1 MKKMTLEQFKEQFN
15 IKLNNQQLKAVQSVQ
30 NPTLL
35 LAVPGSGKTTVLV
48 TRLGYMIYCLG
59 IEPESILTVT
69 YTVAAT
75 NYMRQRFETMF
86 GEQLAA
92 RLEFRTINGI
102 CSKIINYY
110 GNCIGRKAFDLITEE
125 GFKSKI
131 LSLIYQ
137 KELNEYPSENDL
149 QTVITLITY
158 IKNMMLS
165 NEEIESLGK
174 KENLPLAEI
183 YKAYCGELR
192 RQSLMDYDD
201 QMVYAY
207 TMLKTTPQVLE
218 YFQNMYQYI
227 CVDEAQDTSKIQH
240 KIIEILAMKNK
251 KLFMVGDEDQ
261 SIYGFRA
268 AYPEALLSFE
278 STYPEGKILLMEENF
293 RSDGA
298 IVTAADRFIQKNK
311 LRHKKNM
318 KASRSMA
325 KDIRLIE
332 VKTRKSQYSYLTKV
346 AENCNVDTAVL
357 YRDNESIIPVVDMLE
372 RSGIDYKI
380 KNADLTF
387 FNHKIVTDI
396 KNIIRFAENP
406 KDTEIFMQIYC
417 KIGTYLSKMGAIE
430 ACRISEEK
438 GIPVIDS
445 ALRYGRIPKGTE
457 KSLKAMKTHIESILE
472 ESAYK
477 AVYRIVNFMGYS
489 AYLERAKIKD
499 GKISI
504 LQALAANEKTS
515 EDFLN
520 RLDEL
525 AMIIKNKKNNYDC
538 KFTLSTIHSSK
549 GLEYD
554 TVYIMDVK
562 DGVFPEKV
570 VANRK
575 KATDEEIKT
584 YEEERRLYYVAVTR
598 AKNQLCIFD
607 FKDSSTFNNQLLGI
621 NVKSSADKTKFQKS
635 GKKGIIATDR
645 KTSKA
650 IEMLR
655 SKSYLR

>member
-59 IEPESILTVT
+59 IEPESILTIT

-318 KASRSMA
+318 KASRNMA

-406 KDTEIFMQIYC
+406 KDTEIFMQIYF

-504 LQALAANEKTS
+504 LQALAANEKTP

-598 AKNQLCIFD
+598 AKNQLYIFD

>member
-59 IEPESILTVT
+59 IEPESILTIT

-149 QTVITLITY
+149 QTVITLITC

-318 KASRSMA
+318 KASRDMA

-346 AENCNVDTAVL
+346 AENCNVDTVVL

-406 KDTEIFMQIYC
+406 KDTEIFMQIYF

-504 LQALAANEKTS
+504 LQALAANEKTP

>member
-59 IEPESILTVT
+59 IEPESILTIT

-298 IVTAADRFIQKNK
+298 IVSAADRFIQKNK

-318 KASRSMA
+318 KASRDMV

-406 KDTEIFMQIYC
+406 KDTEIFMQIYF

-504 LQALAANEKTS
+504 LQALAANEKTP

-598 AKNQLCIFD
+598 AKNQLYIFD

-635 GKKGIIATDR
+635 GKKGIIATDK

>member
-298 IVTAADRFIQKNK
+298 IVSAADRFIQKNK

-318 KASRSMA
+318 KASRDMV

-332 VKTRKSQYSYLTKV
+332 VKTRKSQSSYLTKV

-406 KDTEIFMQIYC
+406 KDTEIFMQIYF

-504 LQALAANEKTS
+504 LQALAANEKTP

-575 KATDEEIKT
+575 NATDEEIKT

>member
-278 STYPEGKILLMEENF
+278 STYPKGKILLMEENF

-298 IVTAADRFIQKNK
+298 IVSAADRFIQKNK

-318 KASRSMA
+318 KASRDMA

-406 KDTEIFMQIYC
+406 KDTEIFMQIYF

-504 LQALAANEKTS
+504 LQALAANEKTP

-562 DGVFPEKV
+562 DGVFREKV

-635 GKKGIIATDR
+635 GKKGIIATDK

>member
-59 IEPESILTVT
+59 IEPESILTIT

-298 IVTAADRFIQKNK
+298 IVSAADRFIQKNK

-318 KASRSMA
+318 KASRDRV

-406 KDTEIFMQIYC
+406 KDTEIFMQIYF

-504 LQALAANEKTS
+504 LQALAANEKTP

-645 KTSKA
+645 TTSKA

>member
-59 IEPESILTVT
+59 IEPESILTIT

-158 IKNMMLS
+158 IKNMVLS

-298 IVTAADRFIQKNK
+298 IVSAADRFIQKNK

-318 KASRSMA
+318 KASRDRV

-406 KDTEIFMQIYC
+406 KDTEIFMQIYF

-504 LQALAANEKTS
+504 LQALAANEKTP

-635 GKKGIIATDR
+635 GKKGIIAIDK

>member
-59 IEPESILTVT
+59 IEPESILTIT

-298 IVTAADRFIQKNK
+298 IVSAADRFIQKNK

-318 KASRSMA
+318 KASRDMV

-406 KDTEIFMQIYC
+406 KDTEIFMQIYF
-417 KIGTYLSKMGAIE
+417 KIRTYLSKMGAIE

-504 LQALAANEKTS
+504 LQALAANEKTP

-635 GKKGIIATDR
+635 GKKGIIAIDK

>member
-192 RQSLMDYDD
+192 KQSLMDYDD

-240 KIIEILAMKNK
+240 KIIGILAMKNK

-298 IVTAADRFIQKNK
+298 IVSAADRFIQKNK

-318 KASRSMA
+318 KASRDMV

-406 KDTEIFMQIYC
+406 KDTEIFMQIYF

-504 LQALAANEKTS
+504 LQALAANEKTP

>member
-59 IEPESILTVT
+59 IEPESILTIT

-240 KIIEILAMKNK
+240 RIIEILAMKNK

-268 AYPEALLSFE
+268 AYPGALLSFE

-298 IVTAADRFIQKNK
+298 IVSAADRFIQKNK

-318 KASRSMA
+318 KASRDRV

-396 KNIIRFAENP
+396 KNIIRFAEDP
-406 KDTEIFMQIYC
+406 KDTEIFMQIYF

-504 LQALAANEKTS
+504 LQALAANEKTP

-635 GKKGIIATDR
+635 GKKGIIAIDK

>member
-165 NEEIESLGK
+165 NEEIESLSK

-251 KLFMVGDEDQ
+251 KLFMVGDE

-318 KASRSMA
+318 KASRGMA

-406 KDTEIFMQIYC
+406 KDTEIFMQIYF

-504 LQALAANEKTS
+504 LQALAANEKTP

-635 GKKGIIATDR
+635 GKKGIIATDK

>member
-59 IEPESILTVT
+59 IEPESILTIT

-298 IVTAADRFIQKNK
+298 IVSAADRFIQKNK

-318 KASRSMA
+318 KASRDRV

-406 KDTEIFMQIYC
+406 KDTEIFMQIYF

-504 LQALAANEKTS
+504 LQALAANEKTP

>member
-59 IEPESILTVT
+59 IEPESILTIT

-240 KIIEILAMKNK
+240 RIIEILAMKNK

-298 IVTAADRFIQKNK
+298 IVSAADRFIQKNK

-318 KASRSMA
+318 KASRDRV

-406 KDTEIFMQIYC
+406 NDTEIFMQIYF

-504 LQALAANEKTS
+504 LQALAANEKTP

-520 RLDEL
+520 RLNEL

-554 TVYIMDVK
+554 TIYIMDVK

>member
-278 STYPEGKILLMEENF
+278 STYPEGEILLMEENF

-318 KASRSMA
+318 KASRGMA

-346 AENCNVDTAVL
+346 AENCNVDTAAL

-406 KDTEIFMQIYC
+406 KDTEIFMQIYF

-504 LQALAANEKTS
+504 LQALAANEKTP

-635 GKKGIIATDR
+635 EKKGIIATDK

>member
-59 IEPESILTVT
+59 IEPESILTIT

-158 IKNMMLS
+158 IKSMMLS

-240 KIIEILAMKNK
+240 KIIEMLAMKNK

-298 IVTAADRFIQKNK
+298 IVSAADRFIQKNK

-318 KASRSMA
+318 KASRDRV

-406 KDTEIFMQIYC
+406 KDTEIFMQIYF

-504 LQALAANEKTS
+504 LQALAANEKTP

>member
-59 IEPESILTVT
+59 IEPESILTIT

-75 NYMRQRFETMF
+75 NYMRQKFETMF

-174 KENLPLAEI
+174 KENLPLTEI

-298 IVTAADRFIQKNK
+298 IVSAADRFIQKNK

-318 KASRSMA
+318 KASRDMA

-406 KDTEIFMQIYC
+406 KDTEIFMQIYF

-504 LQALAANEKTS
+504 LQALAANEKTP

-554 TVYIMDVK
+554 TVYIMDAK

-635 GKKGIIATDR
+635 GKKGIIAIDK

>member
-158 IKNMMLS
+158 TKNMMLS

-278 STYPEGKILLMEENF
+278 STYPEGKILMMEENF

-318 KASRSMA
+318 KASRGMA

-406 KDTEIFMQIYC
+406 KDTEIFMQIYF

-504 LQALAANEKTS
+504 LQALAANEKTP

>member
-59 IEPESILTVT
+59 IEPESILTIT

-183 YKAYCGELR
+183 YKAYCGKLR

-318 KASRSMA
+318 KASRDMA

-406 KDTEIFMQIYC
+406 KDTEIFMQIYF

-504 LQALAANEKTS
+504 LQALAANEKTP

>member
-59 IEPESILTVT
+59 IEPESILTIT

-298 IVTAADRFIQKNK
+298 IVSAADRFIQKNK

-318 KASRSMA
+318 KASRDMV

-406 KDTEIFMQIYC
+406 KDTEIFMQIYF

-504 LQALAANEKTS
+504 LQALAANEKTP

-598 AKNQLCIFD
+598 AKNQLFIFD

>member
-86 GEQLAA
+86 GEQLAT

-278 STYPEGKILLMEENF
+278 STYPEGEILLMEENF

-318 KASRSMA
+318 KASRGMA

-406 KDTEIFMQIYC
+406 KDTEIFMQIYF

-504 LQALAANEKTS
+504 LQALAANEKTP

>member
-59 IEPESILTVT
+59 IEPESILTIT

-149 QTVITLITY
+149 QTVITLITC

-183 YKAYCGELR
+183 YKAYCWELR

-318 KASRSMA
+318 KASRDMA

-406 KDTEIFMQIYC
+406 KDTEIFMQIYF

-504 LQALAANEKTS
+504 LQALAANEKTP

>member
-59 IEPESILTVT
+59 IEPESILTIT

-298 IVTAADRFIQKNK
+298 IVSAADRFIQKNK

-318 KASRSMA
+318 KASRDMV

-346 AENCNVDTAVL
+346 AENCNVDPAVL

-406 KDTEIFMQIYC
+406 KDTEIFMQIYF

-504 LQALAANEKTS
+504 LQALAANEKTP

-635 GKKGIIATDR
+635 GKKGIRATDR

>member
-251 KLFMVGDEDQ
+251 KLFMVGDENQ

-278 STYPEGKILLMEENF
+278 SIYPEGKILLMEENF

-298 IVTAADRFIQKNK
+298 IVSAADRFIQKNK
-311 LRHKKNM
+311 LRHKKSM
-318 KASRSMA
+318 KASRNMA

-406 KDTEIFMQIYC
+406 KDTEIFMQIYF

-504 LQALAANEKTS
+504 LQALAANEKTP

-607 FKDSSTFNNQLLGI
+607 FKDSSTFNNQLFGI

-635 GKKGIIATDR
+635 GKKGIIATDK

>member
-298 IVTAADRFIQKNK
+298 IVSAADRFIQKNK
-311 LRHKKNM
+311 LRHKKSM
-318 KASRSMA
+318 KASRNMA

-406 KDTEIFMQIYC
+406 KDTEIFMQIYF

-504 LQALAANEKTS
+504 LQALAANEKTP

-607 FKDSSTFNNQLLGI
+607 FKDSSTFNNQLFGI

-635 GKKGIIATDR
+635 GKKGIIATDK

>member
-59 IEPESILTVT
+59 IEPESILTIT

-298 IVTAADRFIQKNK
+298 IVSAADRFIQKNK

-318 KASRSMA
+318 KASRDMV

-406 KDTEIFMQIYC
+406 KDTEIFMQIYF

-504 LQALAANEKTS
+504 LQALAANEKTP

-584 YEEERRLYYVAVTR
+584 YEEERRLYYVAVKEQKISCAYLTLR
-598 AKNQLCIFD
+598 TAQL
-607 FKDSSTFNNQLLGI
+607 ST
-621 NVKSSADKTKFQKS
+621 
-635 GKKGIIATDR
+635 
-645 KTSKA
+645 TSCLA
-650 IEMLR
+650 
-655 SKSYLR
+655 

>member
-59 IEPESILTVT
+59 IEPESILTIT

-240 KIIEILAMKNK
+240 RIIEILAMKNK

-298 IVTAADRFIQKNK
+298 IVSAADRFIQKNK

-318 KASRSMA
+318 KASRDRV

-406 KDTEIFMQIYC
+406 KDTEIFMQIYF

-504 LQALAANEKTS
+504 LQALAANEKTP

-635 GKKGIIATDR
+635 GKKGIIAIDK

>member
-278 STYPEGKILLMEENF
+278 STYPEGEILLMEENF

-318 KASRSMA
+318 KASRGMA

-406 KDTEIFMQIYC
+406 KDTEIFMQIYF

-504 LQALAANEKTS
+504 LQALAANEKTP

-554 TVYIMDVK
+554 TVYIMDVM

-635 GKKGIIATDR
+635 EKKGIIATDK

>member
-59 IEPESILTVT
+59 IEPESILTIT

-318 KASRSMA
+318 KASRDMV

-406 KDTEIFMQIYC
+406 KDTEIFMQIYF

-457 KSLKAMKTHIESILE
+457 KSLMAMKTHIESILE

-504 LQALAANEKTS
+504 LQALAANEKTP

-525 AMIIKNKKNNYDC
+525 TMIIKNKKNNYDC

-635 GKKGIIATDR
+635 GKKGIIATDK

>member
-59 IEPESILTVT
+59 IEPESILTIT

-75 NYMRQRFETMF
+75 NYMRQRFGTMF

-293 RSDGA
+293 RPDGA
-298 IVTAADRFIQKNK
+298 IVSAADRFIQKNK

-318 KASRSMA
+318 KASRDMV

-406 KDTEIFMQIYC
+406 KDTEIFMQIYF

-504 LQALAANEKTS
+504 LQALAANEKTP

-607 FKDSSTFNNQLLGI
+607 FKGSSTFNNQLLGI

-635 GKKGIIATDR
+635 EKKGIIATDR

>member
-59 IEPESILTVT
+59 IEPESILTIT

-298 IVTAADRFIQKNK
+298 IVSAADRFIQKNK

-318 KASRSMA
+318 KASRDMV

-406 KDTEIFMQIYC
+406 KDTEIFMQIYF

-504 LQALAANEKTS
+504 LQALAANEKTP

-598 AKNQLCIFD
+598 AKNQLYIFD

-635 GKKGIIATDR
+635 GKKGIIATDK
-645 KTSKA
+645 KTPKA

>member
-59 IEPESILTVT
+59 IEPESILTIT

-149 QTVITLITY
+149 QTVITLITC

-318 KASRSMA
+318 KASRDMA

-406 KDTEIFMQIYC
+406 KDTEIFMQIYF

-504 LQALAANEKTS
+504 LQALAANEKTP

-635 GKKGIIATDR
+635 EKKGIIATDK

>member
-59 IEPESILTVT
+59 IEPESILTIT

-298 IVTAADRFIQKNK
+298 IVSAADRFIQKNK

-318 KASRSMA
+318 KASRDMV

-406 KDTEIFMQIYC
+406 KDTEIFMQIYF

-477 AVYRIVNFMGYS
+477 AVYRIVGYS

-504 LQALAANEKTS
+504 LQALAANEKTP

-575 KATDEEIKT
+575 NATDEEIKT

>member
-59 IEPESILTVT
+59 IEPESILTIT

-192 RQSLMDYDD
+192 KQSLMDYDD

-240 KIIEILAMKNK
+240 RIIEILAMKNK

-298 IVTAADRFIQKNK
+298 IVSAADRFIQKNK

-318 KASRSMA
+318 KASRDRV

-406 KDTEIFMQIYC
+406 NDTEIFMQIYF

-504 LQALAANEKTS
+504 LQALAANEKTP

>member
-278 STYPEGKILLMEENF
+278 SIYPEGKILLMEENF

-298 IVTAADRFIQKNK
+298 IVSAADRFIQKNK
-311 LRHKKNM
+311 LRHKKSM
-318 KASRSMA
+318 KASRNMA

-406 KDTEIFMQIYC
+406 KDTEIFMQIYF

-504 LQALAANEKTS
+504 LQALAANEKTP

-607 FKDSSTFNNQLLGI
+607 FKDSSTFNNQLFGI

-635 GKKGIIATDR
+635 GKKGIIATDK

>member
-59 IEPESILTVT
+59 IEPESILTIT

-298 IVTAADRFIQKNK
+298 IVSAADRFIQKNK

-318 KASRSMA
+318 KASRNMA

-406 KDTEIFMQIYC
+406 KDTEIFMQIYF

-504 LQALAANEKTS
+504 LQALAANEKTP

-598 AKNQLCIFD
+598 AKNQLYIFD

-635 GKKGIIATDR
+635 GKKGIIATDK

>member
-59 IEPESILTVT
+59 IEPESILTIT

-149 QTVITLITY
+149 QTVITLITC

-318 KASRSMA
+318 KASRDMA

-406 KDTEIFMQIYC
+406 KDTEIFMQIYF

-504 LQALAANEKTS
+504 LQALAANEKTP

-598 AKNQLCIFD
+598 AKKQLCIFD
-607 FKDSSTFNNQLLGI
+607 FKYSSTFNNQLLGI

>member
-278 STYPEGKILLMEENF
+278 STYPKGKILLMEENF

-298 IVTAADRFIQKNK
+298 IVSAADRFIQKNK

-318 KASRSMA
+318 KASRDMA

-406 KDTEIFMQIYC
+406 KDTEIFMQIYF

-504 LQALAANEKTS
+504 LQALAANEKTP

-538 KFTLSTIHSSK
+538 KFTSSTIHSSK

>member
-59 IEPESILTVT
+59 IEPESILTIT

-165 NEEIESLGK
+165 NEKIESLGK

-278 STYPEGKILLMEENF
+278 STYPEGTILLMEENF

-298 IVTAADRFIQKNK
+298 IVSAADRFIQKNK

-318 KASRSMA
+318 KASRDMV

-406 KDTEIFMQIYC
+406 KDTEIFMQIYF

-504 LQALAANEKTS
+504 LQALAANEKTP

>member
-59 IEPESILTVT
+59 IEPESILTIT

-240 KIIEILAMKNK
+240 RIIEILAMKNK

-268 AYPEALLSFE
+268 ACPEALLSFE

-298 IVTAADRFIQKNK
+298 IVSAADRFIQKNK

-318 KASRSMA
+318 KASRDRV

-406 KDTEIFMQIYC
+406 NDTEIFMQIYF

-504 LQALAANEKTS
+504 LQALAANEKTP